1 MGTSLDKM
9 TSILREQ
16 SNISKKQLEFME
28 LLNADA
34 VADAKLKESQLSDPT
49 MGNSNWYPGVLSSEQ
64 SRHFSKGIITSKE
77 FSYSKANNEF
87 QEASRPNDMH
97 FPRSLEDVPDKVEA
111 WRASF
116 TGSLQQFV
124 MDAPDYHAYI
134 TTSSKVT
141 DHINPIRNV
150 RREIVG
156 GCRCG

>member
-64 SRHFSKGIITSKE
+64 SRRFSKGIITSKE

-87 QEASRPNDMH
+87 QEASRPNDNL
-97 FPRSLEDVPDKVEA
+97 RSPAQDSRPGVGA
-111 WRASF
+111 ASYGCF
-116 TGSLQQFV
+116 SHC
-124 MDAPDYHAYI
+124 A
-134 TTSSKVT
+134 
-141 DHINPIRNV
+141 
-150 RREIVG
+150 VG
-156 GCRCG
+156 QLVNRSVSGRIKGCA